1 MVGAKKLQKTDK
13 IQKLIQNQEK
23 ELPYFKAQIP
33 NITFPYTSPLKYLTK
48 SCFWD
53 NLLKVYFQ
61 EFHGTFP
68 ILSITNFNPKTAS
81 RHLISAMY
89 YCGYKFLPNQP
100 EELTLYMDSYA
111 KANLKLLTRECTLS
125 AIQALLIYYTSHY
138 IDQSISLQSSCR
150 AHATRIGYALGIH
163 LDCKIFSELDS
174 YIRRLVAIKIRE
186 INIYE
191 INLGDFSTNYLT
203 DFGKYTADP
212 VESKW
217 QLLNQGTIIHYENE
231 IENFLYT
238 ECCTQLIN
246 YSIELRLHIF
256 NSEFTIVKESR
267 FKSEWNKSRKI
278 VTSIYQKYIRI
289 FQSLSSN
296 YSNSLQ
302 IIKIFEFSVEIEYH
316 SSMIEFYRTLRRRLS
331 RLSSSDVSE
340 ALYHCDHMLNS
351 LLANNKPYFSIQMLI
366 LFIGYQYLDLYKAC
380 AASDKPL
387 IRNNLTFIIEVIS
400 ANYLPSA
407 SLSFLILKNGYKSII
422 SNDTNVI

>member
-1 MVGAKKLQKTDK
+1 MVGATKLQKTDK

-23 ELPYFKAQIP
+23 ELPYSKAQMP
-33 NITFPYTSPLKYLTK
+33 NIPFPYTSPLQYLTK

-53 NLLKVYFQ
+53 SLLKVYFQ
-61 EFHGTFP
+61 SFHRTFP

-81 RHLISAMY
+81 HHLISAMY
-89 YCGYKFLPNQP
+89 YCGYKFQPNQP

-111 KANLKLLTRECTLS
+111 KASLKLLIRECSLS
-125 AIQALLIYYTSHY
+125 AIQALLIYYTLYY
-138 IDQSISLQSSCR
+138 IDQNISLQSSCR

-174 YIRRLVAIKIRE
+174 YNRRLMLIKIRE

-203 DFGKYTADP
+203 EFGTYKADP
-212 VESKW
+212 VEPKW
-217 QLLNQGTIIHYENE
+217 QFLNQGTIIHYENE

-238 ECCTQLIN
+238 ECCTLLIN
-246 YSIELRLHIF
+246 YSIKLRHHIF
-256 NSEFTIVKESR
+256 NAEFTKVKESR
-267 FKSEWNKSRKI
+267 FKSEWNKSCKI
-278 VTSIYQKYIRI
+278 ITNIYQKYIRI

-296 YSNSLQ
+296 YPNSLE
-302 IIKIFEFSVEIEYH
+302 IIKHFEFLVKVEYYGF
-316 SSMIEFYRTLRRRLS
+316 MIEFYGTLKKRMGK
-331 RLSSSDVSE
+331 LSSSDMGD
-340 ALYHCDHMLNS
+340 ALCLCDRILK
-351 LLANNKPYFSIQMLI
+351 LVLTNNMPHFIIQI
-366 LFIGYQYLDLYKAC
+366 YIYIAGFQYLDLYKLC
-380 AASDKPL
+380 TASEKLL
-387 IRNNLTFIIEVIS
+387 IQNKLAFIIETIS